1 MSLIWPVEM
10 MPCQTG
16 MYGLCGSDDAP
27 RPCSMMSVICATVNV
42 FPTVVSAGTSGETPP
57 AP

>member
-16 MYGLCGSDDAP
+16 MYGLDGLDDSP

-42 FPTVVSAGTSGETPP
+42 FPTVVSVGTSGETPP